1 MMFWLILAGAA
12 LFAGAWIA
20 HPFLFPPASTKA
32 ETESTLSIY
41 RDQLAEVDRDLAAA
55 LISASEADA
64 AKAEIERRA
73 LHAAR
78 HAKHAAGST
87 SASPSSALPIIV
99 VTAVAGLAAYAALGS
114 PETPDQPLANR
125 GEEILQRNADA
136 GDVRAQVRLLALQAE
151 ATPDNLDLWLR
162 LAQSYAIL
170 DELKA
175 SAEAFRQ
182 AAALAP
188 EHPEIQSAFAEALS
202 LANGNT
208 LTDEARA
215 IFVKVAREHGE
226 PRARYY
232 LAMDKAQAKDFEA
245 ALQGW
250 ISLLEDSPT
259 DASWIPLVR
268 RDILNM
274 AAFLGRDP
282 DTILPDLTPA
292 ERARSQPKA
301 AQAPADHGLTTED
314 MQMAA
319 DMDEASRNEMVE
331 GMVASLAERLQDN
344 PEDLKGWIML
354 IRSYATLNRAAEA
367 RTAFETALDVFE
379 GDAEALALLRQNAE
393 TMLN

>member
-20 HPFLFPPASTKA
+20 HPFLFPPATTKA

-41 RDQLAEVDRDLAAA
+41 RDQMVEVDRDLAAT

-73 LHAAR
+73 LNAAR
-78 HAKHAAGST
+78 QAKRDAGQNT
-87 SASPSSALPIIV
+87 ASPANALSVIV

-114 PETPDQPLANR
+114 PQNPDQPLANR

-182 AAALAP
+182 AATLAP

-202 LANGNT
+202 LANGNS
-208 LTDEARA
+208 LTEEARA
-215 IFVKVAREHGE
+215 IFVRVAREHGE

-232 LAMDKAQAKDFEA
+232 LAMDKAQAKDFEG

-250 ISLLEDSPT
+250 VSLLEDSPA

-274 AAFLGRDP
+274 AAFIGRDP
-282 DTILPDLTPA
+282 ETVLSDITPT
-292 ERARSQPKA
+292 ERARSKPKSTS
-301 AQAPADHGLTTED
+301 APSDHGLSAED
-314 MQMAA
+314 MEMAA

-344 PEDLKGWIML
+344 PDDLKGWIML
-354 IRSYATLNRAAEA
+354 IRSYATLNRDTEA
-367 RTAFETALDVFE
+367 RSAFETALGVFE
-379 GDAEALALLRQNAE
+379 DDADALALLRQNAE
-393 TMLN
+393 AMLN